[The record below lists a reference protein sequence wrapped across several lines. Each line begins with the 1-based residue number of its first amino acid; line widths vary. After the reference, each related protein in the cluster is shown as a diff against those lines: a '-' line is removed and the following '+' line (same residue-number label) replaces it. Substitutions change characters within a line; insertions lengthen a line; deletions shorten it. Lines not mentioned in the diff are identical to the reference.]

1 MTSTATVTATATET
15 ATDTATAPIKT
26 LSTLENH
33 TIPPFYAC
41 YLLRSKMNGKFGKRT
56 YVGST

>member
-1 MTSTATVTATATET
+1 MTHTLTQNAA
-15 ATDTATAPIKT
+15 APVKT

-41 YLLRSKMNGKFGKRT
+41 YLLRSKLNGKFSKRT